1 MWWLISFALA
11 AKPSVND
18 VRDAYLALPTV
29 HFTGEVVD
37 TLTVPDFH
45 LRVDAFRE
53 LADSFEGGLE
63 DLPEVRY
70 YHAMASLR
78 LIDVLHESAFASIDG
93 KPEDRAAYVATL
105 EGVVFTVYVPRERE
119 ALGELAG
126 IERGAPG
133 TPWAALAA
141 TERANHRDLV
151 PMRAAGPMT
160 IDELRSGFA
169 SMPAYVPSGDLGS
182 DAIRLAERRAR
193 VLAFRRDSVWFDG
206 TPSEVVEAKFLGAVA
221 LLGISEDVRS
231 LRTEGHSVDAENLAT
246 FQHVFDEGVGSWA
259 DDFERAALTELQA
272 LASHYP
278 EEVFGQ
284 KAGAVLAARP

>member
-11 AKPSVND
+11 ATPSVED
-18 VRDAYLALPTV
+18 VRDAYLALPPV
-29 HFTGEVVD
+29 HFTGEVTD
-37 TLTVPDFH
+37 TLTLPDFYR
-45 LRVDAFRE
+45 RVEAFRE
-53 LADSFEGGLE
+53 LADRFEGSLE

-78 LIDVLHESAFASIDG
+78 LIDVIHESALAPIDVNPG
-93 KPEDRAAYVATL
+93 DRGAYVATL
-105 EGVVFTVYVPRERE
+105 EGVVFTMYVPRERE

-133 TPWAALAA
+133 TQWATLAA

-160 IDELRSGFA
+160 IDDLRSGLG
-169 SMPAYVPSGDLGS
+169 SMPMYVPSGDLGKDS
-182 DAIRLAERRAR
+182 IRIVERRDR
-193 VLAFRRDSVWFDG
+193 ILAFRRDSVWLAG
-206 TPSEVVEAKFLGAVA
+206 TLSEEVEAKYLGAVA
-221 LLGISEDVRS
+221 LLGISDDARS
-231 LRTEGHSVDAENLAT
+231 LRTEGHSVDAQSIAI
-246 FQHVFDEGVGSWA
+246 FQHAFDESVGSWA
-259 DDFERAALTELQA
+259 DDFERAALTELQG